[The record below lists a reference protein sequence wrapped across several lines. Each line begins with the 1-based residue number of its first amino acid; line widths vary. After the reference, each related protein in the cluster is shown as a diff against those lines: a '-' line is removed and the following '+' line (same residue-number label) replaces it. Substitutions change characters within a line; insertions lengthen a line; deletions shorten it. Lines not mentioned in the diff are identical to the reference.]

1 MAGPQFVARRRSHT
15 GGGCKWGGK
24 TKRSSRVL
32 GAKWTSPSSSTE
44 NESSLNRVNKQNL
57 INLGNLWTRFF
68 FSLQL
73 GKQSGSWG
81 TVGRLSLQHTKQ
93 ILIHQLKA
101 CFELLTGLMAKQ
113 ITQKEHIFS
122 YFLLPRNLFVTMLCT
137 KTVLLLPT
145 SNFLA

>member
-1 MAGPQFVARRRSHT
+1 MNALLLLFAIREAVGF
-15 GGGCKWGGK
+15 
-24 TKRSSRVL
+24 L
-32 GAKWTSPSSSTE
+32 
-44 NESSLNRVNKQNL
+44 
-57 INLGNLWTRFF
+57 
-68 FSLQL
+68 
-73 GKQSGSWG
+73 G

-137 KTVLLLPT
+137 KIVLLLY
-145 SNFLA
+145 SSIFFALSQVAALFNIYRHVIGKNNVIGVNRYYYL